1 VLGLLEDAVFE
12 EGEVILGPDDLLAVV
27 TDGVT
32 EALSPGDEEFG
43 DERVGEAL
51 RVAETGAGAALRGL
65 VRAVEEWT
73 GPADGFGD
81 DLTALI
87 MRVR

>member
-12 EGEVILGPDDLLAVV
+12 EGAVVLAEGDLLAVV

-32 EALSPGDEEFG
+32 EAVSPGDEEFG
-43 DERVGEAL
+43 DERVGATLRTAEA
-51 RVAETGAGAALRGL
+51 RAGPALRGL

-81 DLTALI
+81 DLTVLI